1 MEKEKR
7 LIKVKPEVHQELFD
21 IANKRDVA
29 IGDVI
34 ENLLR
39 LERGLDFESA
49 VAGHLWT
56 DWRFKKIIAKLMAF
70 LEEQSIG
77 DKRIEKLES
86 AIGKGYISSLMG
98 DEPKEK

>member
-7 LIKVKPEVHQELFD
+7 LIKVKPEVHRQLFD

-56 DWRFKKIIAKLMAF
+56 DWRFKKVIATLMAF
-70 LEEQSIG
+70 LEGQPVDQEKVNEVQ
-77 DKRIEKLES
+77 KAIE
-86 AIGKGYISSLMG
+86 KGYIGSNMG
-98 DEPKEK
+98 RE

>member
-7 LIKVKPEVHQELFD
+7 LIKVKPEVHRQLFD

-56 DWRFKKIIAKLMAF
+56 NWRFKKVIATLMAF
-70 LEEQSIG
+70 LEDQPVDQEKVSG
-77 DKRIEKLES
+77 VEKAIEKGF
-86 AIGKGYISSLMG
+86 IGSHMG
-98 DEPKEK
+98 KD